1 MVKHTGPFSRNPEI
15 GKTGRQIDRELDEVE
30 QETIVR
36 KAHDLDTED
45 QEAHEANLKEARGG
59 LN

>member
-1 MVKHTGPFSRNPEI
+1 MAKKTGPFSRNPELGRT
-15 GKTGRQIDRELDEVE
+15 GKQIDRDLDEVE

-36 KAHDLDTED
+36 KAHNLGTED
-45 QEAHEANLKEARGG
+45 QDAREANLKDARGS